1 MILWTFSSRNNPEEE
16 GKQKSIELLDILIKS
31 NYLRAN
37 SCVIPVPSFSLKWRE
52 QFSCEKLF
60 FELINFFF
68 LFTLS
73 FSTSILW
80 LFFFFWRT
88 TNFGICHSF
97 KWHKTKENNKRELKS
112 FLGEDFQHFFFKFLD
127 WRKGIWSFM
136 WLHCKLLLRNFWI
149 VFIQKR
155 SLEK

>member
-16 GKQKSIELLDILIKS
+16 GKQKSIELLDIPIKS

-68 LFTLS
+68 LVHVEFFHLHSLT
-73 FSTSILW
+73 
-80 LFFFFWRT
+80 LFFFFEEQRILEYATLLNDIKQKKT
-88 TNFGICHSF
+88 TKGSWKVF
-97 KWHKTKENNKRELKS
+97 WVKTFNI
-112 FLGEDFQHFFFKFLD
+112 FF
-127 WRKGIWSFM
+127 
-136 WLHCKLLLRNFWI
+136 
-149 VFIQKR
+149 
-155 SLEK
+155 